1 MVGRDAL
8 INTFG
13 ECVVAKANEA
23 DCGAQTPKWTCRRVR
38 KEGVI
43 EFREVTT
50 ILYKVEDYEHQ
61 HNAKTRVVKLQF
73 AMQIL
78 FLSLAVGM
86 PRDVFARNYER
97 RYSA

>member
-1 MVGRDAL
+1 MMQISLARSTNITLAQREYHCDEVAISL
-8 INTFG
+8 I
-13 ECVVAKANEA
+13 
-23 DCGAQTPKWTCRRVR
+23 
-38 KEGVI
+38 
-43 EFREVTT
+43 
-50 ILYKVEDYEHQ
+50 YEHQ

-86 PRDVFARNYER
+86 PRDALTRNYER